1 MKLKNDDGSW
11 NPYIAGVLLGVLAIV
26 SVFATTQL
34 IGKTEYLGASTT
46 FVRAAGLIE
55 QTIAPDHVA
64 ANKYFTSKK
73 VAIDWQFMLV
83 LGIFLGALLSSLS
96 DKNFSSKGVPPMWS
110 KEFGP
115 SIAFRAVAAFVGGLV
130 LILGARMAGGCLSGH
145 MLSGLMKLSVSGF
158 VAAAVFFGFAAL
170 AARIIWRKS

>member
-1 MKLKNDDGSW
+1 MKLKNEDGSW

-26 SVFATTQL
+26 SVFATTQ
-34 IGKTEYLGASTT
+34 YLGASTT

-55 QTIAPDHVA
+55 QTIAPGHVA
-64 ANKYFTSKK
+64 ANEYFTSKK

-83 LGIFLGALLSSLS
+83 LGIFLGALISSLS
-96 DKNFSSKGVPPMWS
+96 DKSFSSEGVPPMWS

-115 SIAFRAVAAFVGGLV
+115 SKVNRALVAFAGGIV
-130 LILGARMAGGCLSGH
+130 IMLGARMAGGCLSGH

-170 AARIIWRKS
+170 AARVIWRKS